1 MLWVRDLLSKEEL
14 FLIGQLLRLLVQ
26 QTFLHLKSRRIDGLK
41 CSQIYL

>member
-26 QTFLHLKSRRIDGLK
+26 QTLLNLKSRRIDGLK